1 MDAQAL
7 INTLFGVIGAI
18 GGFMLKA
25 MWDAIKS
32 LQVEMS
38 ALQAS
43 VLANYVRRDD
53 FKDHATRIEAM
64 LVRIEDKL
72 DGKVDK

>member
-43 VLANYVRRDD
+43 VSANYVRRDD
-53 FKDHATRIEAM
+53 FKDHAMRIESM

-72 DGKVDK
+72 DSKVDK